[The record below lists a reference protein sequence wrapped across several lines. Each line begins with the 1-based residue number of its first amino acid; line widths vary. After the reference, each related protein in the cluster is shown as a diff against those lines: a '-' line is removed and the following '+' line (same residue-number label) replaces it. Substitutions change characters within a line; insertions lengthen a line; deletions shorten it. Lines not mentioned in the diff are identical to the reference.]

1 MGFANGVSVG
11 VGLGEVMVTG
21 FPQRNFF
28 PLFTQVYFLVPTI
41 WILPTGLQT
50 APIFGAGAGF
60 GAAPEL
66 IGPIENA
73 RSVAMASPRILFTI
87 SPDVDIQITGTKR

>member
-1 MGFANGVSVG
+1 MGGCAGDDVFVG
-11 VGLGEVMVTG
+11 FGEEIVVGL
-21 FPQRNFF
+21 PQTNFM
-28 PLFTQVYFLVPTI
+28 PLFTQVYFLVPTT

-66 IGPIENA
+66 IGPVDNA
-73 RSVAMASPRILFTI
+73 MSVARKSPNNLFKI
-87 SPDVDIQITGTKR
+87 SLVP